1 MASSKP
7 SKSQDDLSSLRL
19 TVIST
24 LSLINQFTTSLTTA
38 HTSPPTQP
46 TTNAPNPLD
55 VLHTTATLLRAQTTK
70 LSLLILNKPFT
81 PSAISTILR
90 DVSTSCLPALMSA
103 VEICDPEKYS
113 KILHNEFRLRVR
125 RVLQEFAGLLGEIP
139 IDDANDDGGNDAAK
153 RDQLAFTGVVWEAC
167 DSLIALRNE
176 GLVGVVVKK
185 AEDWRAMIEDA
196 AAELKGWAEDEADS
210 DEEDEDGT
218 DSAGV
223 GSQDGINGDDGGIP
237 EDTNFDSIFGTTR
250 TLPTGPSP
258 LRTQLELS
266 IAKLSLIQILYQ
278 AIIKRRLKILPTLLI
293 SSSASSPRSVTT
305 PIVDELVTHLS
316 IIPSE
321 TDELASAFYELNHKD
336 ATERY
341 NRIIQVAKDAAS
353 VVEVN
358 WNGEEDGNTEWFKK
372 WSRLVARP

>member
-7 SKSQDDLSSLRL
+7 SKTQSDLSTLRL

-24 LSLINQFTTSLTTA
+24 LCLIDQFTTSRTTA

-46 TTNAPNPLD
+46 PINAPNPLD
-55 VLHTTATLLRAQTTK
+55 VLHTTATLLKAQTTK
-70 LSLLILNKPFT
+70 LSLLVLNKPFT

-113 KILHNEFRLRVR
+113 KILHDEVRLRVR
-125 RVLQEFAGLLGEIP
+125 RVLQEFAGLVGEIP
-139 IDDANDDGGNDAAK
+139 IDDANDDGGNGAAK

-185 AEDWRAMIEDA
+185 AKDWRAMIEDA
-196 AAELKGWAEDEADS
+196 IAELKEWAEEKADS

-218 DSAGV
+218 ESAGT
-223 GSQDGINGDDGGIP
+223 GSQDGINGDDGIP
-237 EDTNFDSIFGTTR
+237 ENADFDAIFGPTR
-250 TLPTGPSP
+250 TLPAGPSP

-266 IAKLSLIQILYQ
+266 IAKLSLVQILYQ
-278 AIIKRRLKILPTLLI
+278 AIIKRRLKVLPPFLI
-293 SSSASSPRSVTT
+293 SSSASSPSSVTA

-341 NRIIQVAKDAAS
+341 NRIIQVANDAAS
-353 VVEVN
+353 VVGVN